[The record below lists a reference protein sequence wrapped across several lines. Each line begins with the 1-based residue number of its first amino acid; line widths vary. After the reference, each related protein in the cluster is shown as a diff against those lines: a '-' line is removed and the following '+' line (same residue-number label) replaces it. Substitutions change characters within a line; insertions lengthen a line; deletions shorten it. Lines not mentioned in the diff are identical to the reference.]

1 MPVATHWLASYLPGW
16 HEVTILQPP
25 PCRRRPYGWRRL
37 GFAIFHPP
45 GNCCLAC
52 SSYTAGGMITCGE
65 PRCETP
71 RTCPSSVQALMMERK
86 SPTFI
91 SHRVLMRCHFSV
103 VFTQTMKC
111 GVGFNVLL
119 CRGETWVA
127 RLDGHVVGFLTLIGD
142 DLDQL
147 YLRPGHYR
155 RGIGSLLLTKAKER
169 SAGRLHLFTF
179 QRNER
184 ARAFYEAHGF
194 RIVNLS
200 DGSRNEEG
208 EPDVLYEWLGDQTT
222 STI

>member
-1 MPVATHWLASYLPGW
+1 MLNS
-16 HEVTILQPP
+16 
-25 PCRRRPYGWRRL
+25 
-37 GFAIFHPP
+37 
-45 GNCCLAC
+45 
-52 SSYTAGGMITCGE
+52 
-65 PRCETP
+65 
-71 RTCPSSVQALMMERK
+71 
-86 SPTFI
+86 
-91 SHRVLMRCHFSV
+91 
-103 VFTQTMKC
+103 
-111 GVGFNVLL
+111 NVLL

-147 YLRPGHYR
+147 YLRPGYYR

-208 EPDVLYEWLGDQTT
+208 EPTYCTNGWVIRPPQLFDGALWYRDHRRQREPYPVDT
-222 STI
+222 STTTGRLMLASSAP

>member
-1 MPVATHWLASYLPGW
+1 
-16 HEVTILQPP
+16 
-25 PCRRRPYGWRRL
+25 
-37 GFAIFHPP
+37 
-45 GNCCLAC
+45 
-52 SSYTAGGMITCGE
+52 
-65 PRCETP
+65 
-71 RTCPSSVQALMMERK
+71 
-86 SPTFI
+86 
-91 SHRVLMRCHFSV
+91 
-103 VFTQTMKC
+103 
-111 GVGFNVLL
+111 VLL

-169 SAGRLHLFTF
+169 SPGRLHLFTS

-194 RIVNLS
+194 LIVNLS

-208 EPDVLYEWLGDQTT
+208 ELDVLYEWRGDQTT

>member
-1 MPVATHWLASYLPGW
+1 MAQVRLCNLPSARELLLGLFVIHRWWDDHMWGTPMRDAKDVSVERASVDDGAEIADLYLASRADALPFLRRV
-16 HEVTILQPP
+16 HPDDEV
-25 PCRRRPYGWRRL
+25 
-37 GFAIFHPP
+37 
-45 GNCCLAC
+45 
-52 SSYTAGGMITCGE
+52 
-65 PRCETP
+65 RCW
-71 RTCPSSVQALMMERK
+71 
-86 SPTFI
+86 I
-91 SHRVLMRCHFSV
+91 
-103 VFTQTMKC
+103 QT
-111 GVGFNVLL
+111 VLL

-127 RLDGHVVGFLTLIGD
+127 RLDGHVVGFLTLIDD

-208 EPDVLYEWLGDQTT
+208 EPDALYEWRGDQTT